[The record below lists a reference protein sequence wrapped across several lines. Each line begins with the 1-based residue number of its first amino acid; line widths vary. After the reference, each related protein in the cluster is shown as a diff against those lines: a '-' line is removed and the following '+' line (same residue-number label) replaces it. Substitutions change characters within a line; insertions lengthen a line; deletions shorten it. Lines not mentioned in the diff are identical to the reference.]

1 MTTTKT
7 AAQLV
12 SDLNAVHSTMTAA
25 QVEKAVTAIKEAVKA
40 ENAAAVDIRA
50 IQLVKMDDQAQMFT
64 DYINDPAVPVVRLA
78 QSKTTGEYKLTLGKR
93 HISFAKLEATYQRIN
108 GTKHA
113 DGTVD
118 PDKSKTL
125 TQSKRYAA
133 MLSYFADNL
142 TRLIAGDLS
151 ENGSKK
157 KVSVPSLTAG
167 TADQRKEYDFT
178 GSSINALESQ
188 LNAIVSTILPA
199 DMVVK
204 MKRVDVRALKQAAT
218 KEKLLDFTMKNE
230 ADLLARIFAAV
241 KVRMNDDVYKLTSNA
256 KAHKEKK
263 IKTKTANEKQSA
275 KTEEKMSRVP
285 ERPEAAKTLSK
296 KQTNKAKCK
305 SNKAAA

>member
-25 QVEKAVTAIKEAVKA
+25 QVEKAVTVIKEAVKA
-40 ENAAAVDIRA
+40 ENAAAVDLRA
-50 IQLVKMDDQAQMFT
+50 VQLVKMDDRAQMFVA
-64 DYINDPAVPVVRLA
+64 YINDPTVSIVKLA
-78 QSKTTGEYKLTLGKR
+78 QSKTTGEYKLTPDKR
-93 HISFAKLEATYQRIN
+93 QISFAKLETTYQRIN

-118 PDKSKTL
+118 PDRSKTL

-133 MLSYFADNL
+133 MLSYFADNM

-230 ADLLARIFAAV
+230 TDLLAHIFAAV

-263 IKTKTANEKQSA
+263 A
-275 KTEEKMSRVP
+275 KT
-285 ERPEAAKTLSK
+285 TSK
-296 KQTNKAKCK
+296 KQTAKTKGK
-305 SNKAAA
+305 SNKTAAKKPNKPKAIATTGQVTAA

>member
-25 QVEKAVTAIKEAVKA
+25 QVDKAVTVIKEAVKA
-40 ENAAAVDIRA
+40 ENAAAVDFRA
-50 IQLVKMDDQAQMFT
+50 GQLVKMDDRAQMFT
-64 DYINDPAVPVVRLA
+64 DYINDPTVPIVRLT
-78 QSKTTGEYKLTLGKR
+78 QSKTTGEYKLTPDKR
-93 HISFAKLEATYQRIN
+93 HIPFAKLEATYQRIN

-133 MLSYFADNL
+133 MLSYFADNM
-142 TRLIAGDLS
+142 TRLIAGELS
-151 ENGSKK
+151 DNESKK
-157 KVSVPSLTAG
+157 KVSIPSLTAG

-178 GSSINALESQ
+178 GNSINALESQ

-204 MKRVDVRALKQAAT
+204 MKRVDVRALRQAAT

-230 ADLLARIFAAV
+230 ADLLAHIFAAV

-263 IKTKTANEKQSA
+263 VKTT
-275 KTEEKMSRVP
+275 
-285 ERPEAAKTLSK
+285 SK
-296 KQTNKAKCK
+296 KQTAAKKPNKHNAITTTDQVT
-305 SNKAAA
+305 AA

>member
-50 IQLVKMDDQAQMFT
+50 AQLVKMDDRAQMFVA
-64 DYINDPAVPVVRLA
+64 YINDPTVPIVKLA
-78 QSKTTGEYKLTLGKR
+78 QSKTTGEYKLTHGKR
-93 HISFAKLEATYQRIN
+93 NIPFAKLEATYQRIN

-133 MLSYFADNL
+133 MLSYFADNM

-151 ENGSKK
+151 ENGSK

-230 ADLLARIFAAV
+230 TDLLAHIFAAV
-241 KVRMNDDVYKLTSNA
+241 KVRMNDDIYKLSSNA

-263 IKTKTANEKQSA
+263 VKTKTANEKQSA